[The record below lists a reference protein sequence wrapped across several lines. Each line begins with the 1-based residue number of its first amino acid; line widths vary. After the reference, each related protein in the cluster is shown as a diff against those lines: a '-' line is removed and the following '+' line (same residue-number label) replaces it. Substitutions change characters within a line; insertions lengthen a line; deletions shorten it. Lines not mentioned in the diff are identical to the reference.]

1 MSYFDAA
8 PGYFDASLVHLLTSP
23 YYTNFYEDARHD
35 SVLVK
40 TRIIYETVLTITTI
54 TKLY

>member
-8 PGYFDASLVHLLTSP
+8 PGYFDALLVHLLTSP
-23 YYTNFYEDARHD
+23 HHTNFYRDARHD

-40 TRIIYETVLTITTI
+40 TRIIYETTSTTVTI
-54 TKLY
+54 TKLH